1 MEKHHLAEH
10 SLEIGRKVTARYQ
23 EMKEKYECIGDVR
36 GLGSM
41 IGLEFVKSKATKEPD
56 AALVKA
62 LVQKCAGKGLLIE
75 SAGIYGNVIRFLAPL
90 VITDAQLEAGLDI
103 MEESIRS
110 FSAVKDFAADFKIGR
125 GDIIITNEYLYTRY
139 FQALHPECDV
149 IFQEKY
155 GTGEPTDKMVEAIY
169 ADIMGQHSRIIAVG
183 GGTVLDIAKLFAL
196 KELSPVTDLFDG
208 KIAPVKNKELIL
220 VPTTC
225 GTGSEVTNIS
235 ILALTA
241 KGTKKGL
248 ASDALYADYAVLI
261 PELLENLPFGVFAA
275 SSIDALV
282 HAVESS
288 LSPKGNDTT
297 RMFGYKAIEMI
308 LSGYKS
314 IKLHGPEARIPLL
327 NDFLKASN
335 YAGIAFGNAGCAAV
349 HAMAYPLGANYH
361 VPHGESNYAL
371 FTGVMKNY
379 MEIRSDGEIASLNRF
394 IADILECD
402 VNEVYDELE
411 KLLNHPAFL

>member
-1 MEKHHLAEH
+1 MIELMIKP
-10 SLEIGRKVTARYQ
+10 
-23 EMKEKYECIGDVR
+23 CI
-36 GLGSM
+36 
-41 IGLEFVKSKATKEPD
+41 
-56 AALVKA
+56 
-62 LVQKCAGKGLLIE
+62 C
-75 SAGIYGNVIRFLAPL
+75 
-90 VITDAQLEAGLDI
+90 
-103 MEESIRS
+103 S

-155 GTGEPTDKMVEAIY
+155 GTGEPTDEMVEAIY

-196 KELSPVTDLFDG
+196 KELSPVIDLFDG

-308 LSGYKS
+308 LSGYKA
-314 IKLHGPEARIPLL
+314 IELHGPEARIPLL

-361 VPHGESNYAL
+361 VPPGESNYAL

-411 KLLNHPAFL
+411 KLLNHILQKKPLRSYGMTEEEIDTFTDSVIANQQRLLANNFVFLDRSRIRKIYQELY